1 ELGQRIPVRGESLR
15 LFALAIMSMVSLA
28 GFVVVAHDTLTGTAV
43 EQGILQAMRPF
54 FRRLRQP
61 PDLDLHD
68 CAALQKQLAVLD
80 EEGIWHM
87 LYVAYATIAIKVTRL
102 MAPCPN
108 CGIRGPDRGPATH
121 RERTLFR
128 RGSQTPRSM
137 SKEFELCPSGRAR
150 SMKGHGSP
158 LKAGWAVGL
167 SSRVALSATCL
178 RS

>member
-68 CAALQKQLAVLD
+68 CAALQKQLAVLN

-87 LYVAYATIAIKVTRL
+87 LYVAYAVITIKETRL
-102 MAPCPN
+102 RRAIAPRIAESV
-108 CGIRGPDRGPATH
+108 GQTGGPATH
-121 RERTLFR
+121 GDRKLFR
-128 RGSQTPRSM
+128 RVSQTARAS
-137 SKEFELCPSGRAR
+137 SKEFKVLSFRAR
-150 SMKGHGSP
+150 H
-158 LKAGWAVGL
+158 LA
-167 SSRVALSATCL
+167 
-178 RS
+178 RSF